1 MPIPRIAALRKRY
14 SAHPSVIM
22 SHERCD
28 LLFRAIEQLGEF
40 FKAQDAVERAV
51 LDFAPQNE
59 AVAELVAARKAIDT
73 DVLEFIDWEAE

>member
-1 MPIPRIAALRKRY
+1 MESIRQLRMRF
-14 SAHPSVIM
+14 APHPVAIM
-22 SHERCD
+22 SHESVD
-28 LLFRAIEQLGEF
+28 LLLRAIEQLGEF